1 MAMMTRM
8 VQKGLPG
15 KRPHMQAE
23 VGAFPGSLEGW
34 PEPGLRG
41 WISEERGLR
50 GAGTAA
56 VRVSVRMDFLQVME
70 PQRGTCSLVVQSAAT
85 LQRVLR

>member
-1 MAMMTRM
+1 MMTRM

-56 VRVSVRMDFLQVME
+56 VRSR
-70 PQRGTCSLVVQSAAT
+70 
-85 LQRVLR
+85 